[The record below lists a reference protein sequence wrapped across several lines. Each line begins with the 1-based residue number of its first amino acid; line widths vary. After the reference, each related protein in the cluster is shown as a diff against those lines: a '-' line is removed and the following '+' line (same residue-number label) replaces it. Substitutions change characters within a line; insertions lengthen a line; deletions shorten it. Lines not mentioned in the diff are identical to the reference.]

1 MRLAAPFS
9 AIVALCLLVSACG
22 PGQDK
27 INKVETLPP
36 LSGATFTTTGSI
48 SAVTLESATIDHE
61 AVPQAGLAA
70 GRTTF
75 RAFADVMATAPA
87 TPGARVALSFR
98 KQGDGW
104 ALTELKGRD

>member
-1 MRLAAPFS
+1 MRLAA
-9 AIVALCLLVSACG
+9 IVSLCLLAAACG
-22 PGQDK
+22 PGPDK

-36 LSGATFTTTGSI
+36 LSGPVFTATGSI

-75 RAFADVMATAPA
+75 RAYADVMASAPE

-98 KQGDGW
+98 KQGDKW
-104 ALTELKGRD
+104 ALTELKPRD